1 MGAVLRGVAL
11 ALAVL
16 AAAVP
21 AAQAQTPRPNVL
33 ILETDD
39 QTVESMRVMA
49 NVQRLLAAEGTTFAN
64 SFVANSLCCPSRSTL
79 LTGQYSHN
87 NGVFS
92 NQFPS
97 GGYYKLDS
105 SNTLAVW
112 LQRAGYHTALV
123 GKYLNQYGTRNANE
137 VPPGWTEWHGT
148 VDPSTY
154 RFYRT
159 TFNDNGVLSTTG
171 TDPSQYLTDV
181 VAGRAEEMVR
191 RLAAAPE
198 PFFMWTTFLA
208 PHAGGP
214 REPDDPPN
222 LGTPNVAPR

>member
-1 MGAVLRGVAL
+1 M
-11 ALAVL
+11 
-16 AAAVP
+16 
-21 AAQAQTPRPNVL
+21 L

-137 VPPGWTEWHGT
+137 VPPGGRSGMARSTRRPT
-148 VDPSTY
+148 VSTG
-154 RFYRT
+154 R
-159 TFNDNGVLSTTG
+159 LSTTTG
-171 TDPSQYLTDV
+171 CCPRRERT
-181 VAGRAEEMVR
+181 RAS
-191 RLAAAPE
+191 
-198 PFFMWTTFLA
+198 T
-208 PHAGGP
+208 
-214 REPDDPPN
+214 
-222 LGTPNVAPR
+222 